1 LFIYPRINPVAFHLG
16 ALKIHWYGLM
26 YLLSFILGWLL
37 LCYRARKFQLGWNN
51 DQIVDLV
58 FYIAIG
64 VLVGGRIGYMLFYNL
79 PGFIHAPWI
88 IFKIWDGGMS
98 FHGGLLGVILM
109 IWLWSYKRKCSFIM
123 VTDFI
128 TPIAP
133 IGLAAGRIGNFLQAE
148 LWGKVTN
155 VPWAMIYPQAG
166 SSPRHPSEI
175 YEFLLEGV
183 LLFII
188 MWFYSA
194 KPKPRMAVSALFL
207 LGYGVLRFFCEFF
220 RMPDPQYG
228 YLVFGWLTMGQ
239 ILSLPMIV
247 IGAILLVVAYKDSG
261 SRIQDSGGFRE

>member
-1 LFIYPRINPVAFHLG
+1 MFIYPRINPVAFHLG

-37 LCYRARKFQLGWNN
+37 LCYRARKFQLSWNN
-51 DQIVDLV
+51 DQISDLV

-79 PGFIHAPWI
+79 SNFIHAPWI
-88 IFKIWDGGMS
+88 IIKVWDGGMS
-98 FHGGLLGVILM
+98 FHGGLLGVIVMML
-109 IWLWSYKRKCSFIM
+109 LWSFKQHKKFWD
-123 VTDFI
+123 VGDFI
-128 TPIAP
+128 VPIIP
-133 IGLAAGRIGNFLQAE
+133 VGLAAGRIGNFLQGE
-148 LWGKVTN
+148 LWGKITN

-166 SSPRHPSEI
+166 SAPRHPSEI

-207 LGYGVLRFFCEFF
+207 LGYGVFRFFCEFF

-228 YLVFGWLTMGQ
+228 YLAFGWLTMGQ
-239 ILSLPMIV
+239 VLSFPMMV
-247 IGAILLVVAYKDSG
+247 IGVILLVIAYRGAKMHRG
-261 SRIQDSGGFRE
+261 TY